1 MNQTTT
7 PPATVSIALDRPD
20 RVYYPGETITG
31 TVTLQVSS
39 SKAAATCAG
48 GIYLDFL
55 GKASTSWVVP
65 NDNANAP
72 NVKAKEESAITPTH
86 DVKTFTGETIFHH
99 EIRTL
104 YGKTYQTG
112 ALRTTGLKE
121 GTLDEVIDFDSIP
134 NTGTIYIPCHKSKL
148 DDMKLKVEAN
158 TGGETVIELSKLI
171 SFDID
176 DDITTL
182 IENSSSNGSNS
193 STNKESFFLSSRVGN
208 MQKGSVVLSAQFAKY
223 DNPSSSSAGDDNAF
237 DLYVVVRVHRLR
249 GIKKGTKDVQV
260 LIHDWTDVSETIR
273 FDRDLHNTV
282 ILPASTATVY
292 PFTLQ
297 LRDDVPGSASWK
309 IGTDIATISYTLKTY
324 IDLYKKIAVDGV
336 QFTVIANRPLPRPTL
351 LSPYRMETGDQP
363 LHNMFSCCCIGSKRI
378 SYTVSMKLYIARL
391 AYSVGETL
399 DLSGSTVINNSAL
412 PQRVQIVLK
421 SYLQQDGGYNQ
432 KHNLTNDYV
441 LFETTIPEKQTVILT
456 NLSDYYNIRVPN
468 LYPSYSGVYMD
479 VTQKERRTACIKWS
493 YTLEIRLP
501 DWGNCGFYCRTPIL
515 ICAAPPYTKVLQEC
529 RKKKADPLL
538 TGPHSILDH
547 AISSIHNVGNDKNTG
562 PTLLCKKDDK
572 GRKAFAMEGVP
583 SWMGGRENYIS
594 FMKDETNRALYM
606 EWTQQEQ
613 FNGANEHTNVSDKY
627 KVLEQLFYRNIINV
641 YAGPSGTFDE
651 NVI

>member
-1 MNQTTT
+1 MSES
-7 PPATVSIALDRPD
+7 PSFPATVAIALDRLD

-31 TVTLQVSS
+31 TVTLQVPS
-39 SKAAATCAG
+39 AAPNPLACAG

-55 GKASTSWVVP
+55 GKASTSWIVP
-65 NDNANAP
+65 NENITEIKVNEEAP
-72 NVKAKEESAITPTH
+72 ITPSNN
-86 DVKTFTGETIFHH
+86 VKTFTGETIFHH

-104 YGKTYQTG
+104 YGKSYQTG

-134 NTGTIYIPCHKSKL
+134 NTGKMYIPCGKSRL

-158 TGGETVIELSKLI
+158 TSGETVIEISKLI
-171 SFDID
+171 KFDID
-176 DDITTL
+176 DDVATL
-182 IENSSSNGSNS
+182 IDRSSQ
-193 STNKESFFLSSRVGN
+193 TKEKQSFFLSSRVGN
-208 MQKGSVVLSAQFAKY
+208 MQKGSVVLSAYFERY
-223 DNPSSSSAGDDNAF
+223 DGDSDAY
-237 DLYVVVRVHRLR
+237 DLFVIVQVHRLR

-282 ILPASTATVY
+282 TLPSSSVKKVY
-292 PFTLQ
+292 PFTFQ
-297 LRDDVPGSASWK
+297 LRNDAPGSASWK
-309 IGTDIATISYTLKTY
+309 IGTDIATVSYTLKTY
-324 IDLYKKIAVDGV
+324 IDLYRKIGVDGI
-336 QFTVIANRPLPRPTL
+336 QFTVVANRPLPRPSL

-378 SYTVSMKLYIARL
+378 SYTVSMKLHIARL

-399 DLSGSTVINNSAL
+399 NLSGSTVINNSAL

-432 KHNLTNDYV
+432 KHNLTNDYI
-441 LFETTIPEKQTVILT
+441 LFETKIPEKQTVILT
-456 NLSDYYNIRVPN
+456 NLPDYYNIRVPN
-468 LYPSYSGVYMD
+468 VYPSYSGVYMD
-479 VTQKERRTACIKWS
+479 VAQNERLNACIKWS

-515 ICAAPPYTKVLQEC
+515 ISAVPPFTQLLQQY
-529 RKKKADPLL
+529 RKNKADPLL

-547 AISSIHNVGNDKNTG
+547 AISSINNIGYDKNTG
-562 PTLLCKKDDK
+562 PTLLSKKDDK
-572 GRKAFAMEGVP
+572 GRKELAMESVP
-583 SWMGGRENYIS
+583 SWMGGRESYIS
-594 FMKDETNRALYM
+594 FMKDENNRAHYM
-606 EWTQQEQ
+606 EWTQQSLLPLPAGIAREATAEK
-613 FNGANEHTNVSDKY
+613 GKDKY
-627 KVLEQLFYRNIINV
+627 KDLENLFYRNVVNV